1 MTVTFCGHSKVYSES
16 KEVTE
21 KLTKIVEELINEGAD
36 EFLLGGYGHFDH
48 ISARVVKNLK
58 EKYPHITSRLVIP
71 YLNRQYD
78 MKLYDDS
85 VYPPIETTPL
95 RFAIS
100 KRNEYMVM
108 WSDVVVSYVYC
119 RFGGAYNTLQFAK
132 RKKKRIIEINL
143 DKKEEENTK

>member
-71 YLNRQYD
+71 YLNRKYD

-100 KRNEYMVM
+100 KRNEYINQISLEKVNQ
-108 WSDVVVSYVYC
+108 VI
-119 RFGGAYNTLQFAK
+119 
-132 RKKKRIIEINL
+132 KKYFVPQMISVEIGSF
-143 DKKEEENTK
+143 